1 MEQVSLMQQ
10 GIDLMLFGMGTVFIF
25 LVVLIG
31 ATVAMSAAVKLVAGK
46 PLVSTLQAS
55 ASVSDAGK
63 AEQAEQGELVAVIT
77 SAITQ
82 HRANKK

>member
-10 GIDLMLFGMGTVFIF
+10 GIDLMLFGMGTVFTF

-63 AEQAEQGELVAVIT
+63 AEQGELVAVIT
-77 SAITQ
+77 AAITQ

>member
-10 GIDLMLFGMGTVFIF
+10 GIDLMLFGMGTVFTF

-46 PLVSTLQAS
+46 PLVSPLQAS

-63 AEQAEQGELVAVIT
+63 AEQGELVAVIT
-77 SAITQ
+77 AAITQ

>member
-10 GIDLMLFGMGTVFIF
+10 GIDLMLFGMGTVFTF

-46 PLVSTLQAS
+46 PLVSPLQAS
-55 ASVSDAGK
+55 ASVSEAGK
-63 AEQAEQGELVAVIT
+63 AEQGELVAVIT
-77 SAITQ
+77 AAITQ